1 MPAEIRKFAL
11 SISIIFF
18 IAIIVMPL
26 IIGVWV
32 KHEYDALIT
41 FYNSQEGV
49 HIDVK
54 KYDRHWFSA
63 NVELDVSLNAPW
75 VQQLSDYLNA
85 QDVALPATLKF
96 SVQQHIQ
103 NGPILFRQN
112 EHVPVSVQLAYMY
125 SEIHFAPQLA
135 NVIKLID
142 TYQAPIIIV
151 DNLSFNG
158 KFQRNFRSAGLTI
171 TLPGDNKKIEV
182 RSLNAQL
189 AIWPIK
195 RRVAADIKT
204 ADLLFLTPN
213 LQVSI
218 PDSEIKFDTTQ
229 SAHNLWLGKSGFAFS
244 HIYVR
249 DEHGSTLA
257 ISNINSIGE
266 LTESG
271 DMLTITRQFHID
283 KVDAGEELIGPINLR
298 MNAHDLDATIMAK
311 IFSTYGPMLFSNQ
324 YMIGAAQLLTSL
336 PDALNG
342 DSAIDIEDLSVGTP
356 NGNLDITGKVEWP
369 GLLAG
374 ARLSDV
380 VEHTHAQALVR
391 VGVPLATRIAQAVVD
406 MSYATAAAMPAPAP
420 EVVDKKTL
428 AAVRQYELVIAM
440 LKENHQ
446 VPVNAADNLL
456 TQQKNHASIDDFQL
470 VLDGMVAQKQI
481 SQTTADTLR
490 GKYAATQWMTMAPD
504 QRRDSAQKL
513 LTKQMANW
521 VQQGY
526 ITQDKNDYLSTILFQ
541 DGQVSVNGKVVERA
555 Y

>member
-1 MPAEIRKFAL
+1 MPAKIKKFAF
-11 SISIIFF
+11 SIATIFL
-18 IAIIVMPL
+18 IAIIFMPL
-26 IIGVWV
+26 VIGAWV
-32 KHEYDALIT
+32 KHEYDALIA
-41 FYNSQEGV
+41 FYNSQDGV

-75 VQQLSDYLNA
+75 VQQLSDYLNS
-85 QDVALPATLKF
+85 QQVALPSTLKF
-96 SVQQHIQ
+96 SVKQHIQ

-112 EHVPVSVQLAYMY
+112 EHLPVSVQLAYMY
-125 SEIHFAPQLA
+125 SEIHFSPELA
-135 NVIKLID
+135 DVIKLID
-142 TYQAPIIIV
+142 TYQAPIVIV

-171 TLPGDNKKIEV
+171 ALPGDNKKIEA
-182 RSLNAQL
+182 RGLNAQF

-204 ADLLFLTPN
+204 ADILFLTPN
-213 LQVSI
+213 VQVAI
-218 PDSEIKFDTTQ
+218 PDMEIEFDTTQ
-229 SAHNLWLGKSGFAFS
+229 SAHNLWLGKSGFSFS

-249 DEHGSTLA
+249 DGQNATLA
-257 ISNINSIGE
+257 VTNINSIGAM
-266 LTESG
+266 TESG
-271 DMLTITRQFHID
+271 DMLTISRQFHID
-283 KVDAGEELIGPINLR
+283 KIDAGEELIGPINLR
-298 MNAHDLDATIMAK
+298 INAHDLDATIMAK
-311 IFSTYGPMLFSNQ
+311 IFTTFGPMLFSNQ

-342 DSAIDIEDLSVGTP
+342 DSAIDIEDFTVGTP

-406 MSYATAAAMPAPAP
+406 MSYATAAAMPAPSP
-420 EVVDKKTL
+420 EIVDRKTS
-428 AAVRQYELVIAM
+428 AAVRQNELVIAM

-446 VPVNAADNLL
+446 LTANAADNLL
-456 TQQKNHASIDDFQL
+456 TQQKNHASMDDYQL
-470 VLDGMVAQKQI
+470 VLDAMVAQKQI
-481 SQTTADTLR
+481 SQPTADNLR
-490 GKYAATQWMTMAPD
+490 AKYAATQWMTMAPD
-504 QRRDSAQKL
+504 QRRDNAQKL
-513 LTKQMANW
+513 LAKQIANW

-526 ITQDKNDYLSTILFQ
+526 ITQEKNDYISTLMFQ